1 MLATCQH
8 CSTSREIA
16 ALEIRE
22 RRGFLTC
29 AVCGRCVT
37 RIDVSNFSG
46 WIDEQVRIKRS
57 LQERG
62 WLGSRK
68 QAVRQSDSDID
79 RDGLAAEL
87 AACLLLAPAWVGKWQ
102 SLAEAGVSNRGRD
115 LLPRWTRLDKPVEVK
130 QTRYRDDR
138 RGFLLVRPPRWT
150 PGEMRA
156 DYLDDAY
163 YVLLHSTGDD
173 GSPSVYDLT
182 LSGWTDRDGLLR
194 DGVRNPVPVGNGQRE
209 CWGIHW
215 SKLRPLDEL
224 AQRVRPASRRE
235 RVWSW
240 LQYAFKRPKG
250 QRQTD
255 HV

>member
-1 MLATCQH
+1 MFVTCSH
-8 CSTSREIA
+8 CPQQDDVSPTKLS
-16 ALEIRE
+16 AL
-22 RRGFLTC
+22 RRFRACDG
-29 AVCGRCVT
+29 CGRCLT
-37 RIDVSNFSG
+37 RIDVSDFSG

-68 QAVRQSDSDID
+68 QSVKQSDADID

-87 AACLLLAPAWVGKWQ
+87 AACLLLAPAWVTKWQ
-102 SLAEAGVSNRGRD
+102 RLAEAGVSNRGRD
-115 LLPRWTRLDKPVEVK
+115 LLPRWTGLDKPVEVK

-150 PGEMRA
+150 PGEMKPE
-156 DYLDDAY
+156 YLDDAY
-163 YVLLHSTGDD
+163 YVLLHS
-173 GSPSVYDLT
+173 GSGNGSTSVYDLT
-182 LSGWTDRDGLLR
+182 LSGWTDRDGLLH

-224 AQRVRPASRRE
+224 AQRPASVWSRVIEFLTTKTQRRE
-235 RVWSW
+235 NR
-240 LQYAFKRPKG
+240 
-250 QRQTD
+250 
-255 HV
+255 